1 MWGKNLKK
9 KKNKKKDLHLHL
21 DSRAVFSFYMCKST
35 TWFLCK
41 QSTNS
46 ERVIPW
52 STEYRFIFLTFKS
65 PIYVQ
70 VQVILKKLNGTIFL
84 LLEQKYFIILN
95 FLFCDFN
102 LIIIKVTIYIQ
113 CQRWVIK
120 LSFKRKTFGEHFLCH
135 KKKIV

>member
-1 MWGKNLKK
+1 MSGKDLKK
-9 KKNKKKDLHLHL
+9 KKNQKKDLHLYL

-65 PIYVQ
+65 PI
-70 VQVILKKLNGTIFL
+70 LRGL
-84 LLEQKYFIILN
+84 L
-95 FLFCDFN
+95 
-102 LIIIKVTIYIQ
+102 
-113 CQRWVIK
+113 
-120 LSFKRKTFGEHFLCH
+120 G
-135 KKKIV
+135 KKIRNRSYIEEIEWNDFSPFRTKVFHNT